1 MSQRVFETQTGI
13 QLLDSRFI
21 KKFQEHTDSYHPPS
35 QLPGFW
41 IQNSGHSTFVFYQP
55 YHFKS
60 LAIDQRE
67 SLWEMRKMQRTCPR
81 SGLWDASPSLQP
93 GRAFLG
99 SLKQFKLKRFRVLS
113 SDWTSS
119 FRWSSGRQFQR
130 FPSKRSRGYQVNLT
144 AFSTGTLCLLW
155 GGSPASTRL
164 AKL

>member
-41 IQNSGHSTFVFYQP
+41 IQNSGHSTFVSYQP

-60 LAIDQRE
+60 LAINQRE

-81 SGLWDASPSLQP
+81 SDSEVHLRRCSLVERFLALWNSSNWNGLESYLQAEHQVFGEPLAVNSSASHLNDQGDIKWISQRSQLERSVYYEEAHQP
-93 GRAFLG
+93 PP
-99 SLKQFKLKRFRVLS
+99 V
-113 SDWTSS
+113 
-119 FRWSSGRQFQR
+119 
-130 FPSKRSRGYQVNLT
+130 
-144 AFSTGTLCLLW
+144 
-155 GGSPASTRL
+155 
-164 AKL
+164 